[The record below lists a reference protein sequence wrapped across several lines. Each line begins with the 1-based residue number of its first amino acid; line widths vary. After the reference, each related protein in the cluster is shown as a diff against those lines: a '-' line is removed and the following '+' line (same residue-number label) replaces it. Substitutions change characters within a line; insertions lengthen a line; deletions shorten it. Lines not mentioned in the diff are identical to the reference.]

1 MKKQKSI
8 TQFTVAAD
16 NPVAL
21 HNSNSNNRPIAAAS
35 SSVNSSNN
43 VFEKPYQTDQTYRF
57 PKRLFGKRQR
67 KRPFQSAGLRYTAGF
82 TTSQRVILL
91 FVIFAPNT
99 IEMRTWIQLQTKIP
113 LLYLPV
119 FVTGRGL

>member
-21 HNSNSNNRPIAAAS
+21 HEGNSNDRPIAEAS

-43 VFEKPYQTDQTYRF
+43 VFEKPISQI
-57 PKRLFGKRQR
+57 KL
-67 KRPFQSAGLRYTAGF
+67 TAF
-82 TTSQRVILL
+82 L
-91 FVIFAPNT
+91 ND
-99 IEMRTWIQLQTKIP
+99 
-113 LLYLPV
+113 YLEKD
-119 FVTGRGL
+119 